1 MELDIVDPP
10 IERAK
15 NLGPGDQAEA
25 RSGNQSFDLE
35 IVDKRPDGSFE
46 VLVNETHAEPDERLE
61 DMIGKRITA
70 QWFNFIRVRPQGE
83 AWDDGLSFPD
93 EKADQL

>member
-15 NLGPGDQAEA
+15 KLIPGDQAEA
-25 RSGNQSFDLE
+25 RHGNQTFDLE
-35 IVDKRPDGSFE
+35 IVEKRADGSFE
-46 VLVNETHAEPDERLE
+46 VMVNETHAEQDERLE

-70 QWFNFIRVRPQGE
+70 QWFNFIRVKPQGE

-93 EKADQL
+93 EKPDQL